1 MSAACAIP
9 GLLASGC
16 AAANAAGS
24 LVSDVASVASP
35 SGALASVG
43 TAVLDQI
50 AGSFFTGWWA
60 LQAKVLT
67 FWSHAPTPGPADL
80 IAPGATR
87 RWVAWLAQ
95 FTLVVSVLIA
105 AGRTM
110 VARDGRSLAEAGR
123 TVVLTLLTSALVVTV
138 AAALLAAGDAIAAA
152 LLGGALAEG
161 AAADPQPLGSAL
173 LSVGGTPGMILTAAL
188 GTLVT
193 LAQFFVLLS
202 RNAIL
207 PVVIVLLPLAA
218 AAGGAQLGRAWFSRL
233 AAWLLALAF
242 YKPIAAI
249 IYSVVLVQT
258 RTADDTLA
266 ALTAL
271 VGMCCAVL
279 ALPAL
284 IKLFSPSSAGAGG
297 SGGGYAAGMAA
308 ATAVR
313 AAATRGGSA

>member
-1 MSAACAIP
+1 MSAVCAIP

-16 AAANAAGS
+16 AAADAAS
-24 LVSDVASVASP
+24 SIVSGLPSP

-43 TAVLDQI
+43 TAVFDQI
-50 AGSFFTGWWA
+50 AHAFFNGWWA
-60 LQAKVLT
+60 LQARVLT
-67 FWSHAPTPGPADL
+67 FWSSAPTPGPADL

-87 RWVAWLAQ
+87 KWVTWLAQ

-110 VARDGRSLAEAGR
+110 ISRNGRSLAEAGQ
-123 TVVLTLLTSALVVTV
+123 TVVLTLLTSALVVAV
-138 AAALLAAGDAIAAA
+138 AAALLAAGDAIAAS

-161 AAADPQPLGSAL
+161 AAADPQPLGAAL

-188 GTLVT
+188 GSLVT

-218 AAGGAQLGRAWFSRL
+218 AAGGAQLGRSWFARL
-233 AAWLLALAF
+233 AGWLLALAF
-242 YKPIAAI
+242 YKPVAAI
-249 IYSVVLVQT
+249 IYSVVLAQT
-258 RTADDTLA
+258 RTADDALA

-284 IKLFSPSSAGAGG
+284 IKLFAPSSAGAGG